1 MQTVVKAGSSKSL
14 VLEMPLAPTNSMTKI
29 RSKDGR
35 YTAEFLPYSHNW
47 MVGAIQGTS
56 FVNSEARETLAR
68 DVMSSI
74 ENVSDAERAYSTCTD
89 GRRRVCLELGPD
101 AAIPVR
107 EQTVGTD
114 TMMAF
119 VAAEAL
125 GERFYD
131 RDQEL
136 YSSVSARLRKVVDF
150 MIANGM
156 KPTAHI
162 GCGAAG
168 GFTGVMS
175 RATQFI
181 NSADYTARLQAVM
194 PNGTYDSVLHRFI
207 VGGYRSRLDS
217 NVYEGYY
224 DGLVTEII
232 REKVG
237 LEAVECYLDD
247 SRGVRGHCEVAIAYL
262 DDTILGC
269 ALNPN
274 ALADKAGVQV
284 FAVNTGRMRDMAR
297 LMSHASDRD
306 SERKHSSRMDYITAL
321 IAMHDFAA
329 AGHGTLANGMETMI
343 IRSLR

>member
-1 MQTVVKAGSSKSL
+1 MQIDTQSAKSGAA
-14 VLEMPLAPTNSMTKI
+14 VAAI

-35 YTAEFLPYSHNW
+35 YMAEFLPYSQNW
-47 MVGAIQGTS
+47 MVGAIQGGEFNNES
-56 FVNSEARETLAR
+56 REDLAR
-68 DVMSSI
+68 SVMASI
-74 ENVSDAERAYSTCTD
+74 EKISDDTRAYSSCTD
-89 GRRRVCLELGPD
+89 GRRRVRLENNM
-101 AAIPVR
+101 AVPVR

-114 TMMAF
+114 TVMAF

-131 RDQEL
+131 RDREL
-136 YSSVSARLRKVVDF
+136 YASVTARLHKVIDF
-150 MIANGM
+150 MLANGL

-162 GCGAAG
+162 NCGAAG

-224 DGLVTEII
+224 DGLIAEII
-232 REKVG
+232 RDKVG
-237 LEAVECYLDD
+237 GEAVECYLDD
-247 SRGVRGHCEVAIAYL
+247 GQGVHGHRESAIAYL
-262 DDTILGC
+262 DDAITGY

-274 ALADKAGVQV
+274 DLADRSGIQV
-284 FAVNTGRMRDMAR
+284 FSVNASRMRDMAR
-297 LMSHASDRD
+297 LFSNGGHD
-306 SERKHSSRMDYITAL
+306 RMDYVTAL
-321 IAMHDFAA
+321 VAMHDFAC
-329 AGHGTLANGMETMI
+329 AGHGTLGNRMETMI
-343 IRSLR
+343 IRPLS

>member
-1 MQTVVKAGSSKSL
+1 MVG
-14 VLEMPLAPTNSMTKI
+14 I

-35 YTAEFLPYSHNW
+35 YMAEFLPYSQQW
-47 MVGAIQGTS
+47 MVGAIQGSVLAS
-56 FVNSEARETLAR
+56 FEERETLAR
-68 DVMSSI
+68 DVMSCI
-74 ENVSDAERAYSTCTD
+74 EKVADDQRAFSTCTD
-89 GRRRVCLELGPD
+89 GRRRVRLETD
-101 AAIPVR
+101 APVPVR
-107 EQTVGTD
+107 EQAVGTD

-131 RDQEL
+131 RDKEL
-136 YSSVSARLRKVVDF
+136 YASVAARLHKVVDF
-150 MIANGM
+150 MTANGL

-224 DGLVTEII
+224 DGLVAEII
-232 REKVG
+232 RNKVG
-237 LEAVECYLDD
+237 GEAVECYLDD
-247 SRGVRGHCEVAIAYL
+247 NRGVHGHCEAAIAYL
-262 DDTILGC
+262 DDGIAGY

-274 ALADKAGVQV
+274 VLADMPGQNGLQV
-284 FAVNTGRMRDMAR
+284 FAVNTGRMRDLAR
-297 LMSHASDRD
+297 IFSRGGHD
-306 SERKHSSRMDYITAL
+306 RMDYITAL
-321 IAMHDFAA
+321 VAMHDFAA
-329 AGHGTLANGMETMI
+329 AGHGTLANRMETMI
-343 IRSLR
+343 IHPMM

>member
-1 MQTVVKAGSSKSL
+1 M
-14 VLEMPLAPTNSMTKI
+14 
-29 RSKDGR
+29 
-35 YTAEFLPYSHNW
+35 AEFLPYSNQW
-47 MVGAIQGTS
+47 MVGAIQGSALTG
-56 FVNSEARETLAR
+56 FEGRETLAR
-68 DVMSSI
+68 DVMSCI
-74 ENVSDAERAYSTCTD
+74 EKVSDDQRSFSTCTD
-89 GRRRVCLELGPD
+89 GRRRVRLEND
-101 AAIPVR
+101 APVPVR

-131 RDQEL
+131 RDKEL
-136 YSSVSARLRKVVDF
+136 YASVAARLHKVVDF
-150 MIANGM
+150 MIANGLQ
-156 KPTAHI
+156 PTAHV

-224 DGLVTEII
+224 DGLVAEII
-232 REKVG
+232 RDKVG
-237 LEAVECYLDD
+237 GEAVECYLDD
-247 SRGVRGHCEVAIAYL
+247 NRGVHGHCEAAVAYL
-262 DDTILGC
+262 DDGIVGY

-274 ALADKAGVQV
+274 ALADMYDRSGLQI
-284 FAVNTGRMRDMAR
+284 FAVNTGRMRDLAR
-297 LMSHASDRD
+297 IFSRGGHD
-306 SERKHSSRMDYITAL
+306 RMDYVTAMV
-321 IAMHDFAA
+321 AMHDFAA
-329 AGHGTLANGMETMI
+329 AGHGTLANRMETMI
-343 IRSLR
+343 IRPMA